1 MTLWTTI
8 LIASA
13 IVAATKFIGFVLP
26 ARFTENP
33 VVQHV
38 SDAVTVALL
47 AALVVIQT
55 AGAGSAV
62 TIDARLAA
70 VFVAGLMLWR
80 KAPFIVVIV
89 VAALV
94 AAGIRLLGW
103 LA

>member
-8 LIASA
+8 LIGSA

-33 VVQHV
+33 RVQHI

-55 AGAGSAV
+55 AGAGSAIV
-62 TIDARLAA
+62 IDARLIAVVAA
-70 VFVAGLMLWR
+70 GFLLWKR
-80 KAPFIVVIV
+80 VPFIVVIV

-94 AAGIRLLGW
+94 AAVIRLMGW
-103 LA
+103 MN

>member
-8 LIASA
+8 LIASTV
-13 IVAATKFIGFVLP
+13 VAATKFIGFVLP

-33 VVQHV
+33 IVQHI
-38 SDAVTVALL
+38 SDTVTVALL

-55 AGAGSAV
+55 AGAGSTV
-62 TIDARLAA
+62 VVDARLAA
-70 VFVAGLMLWR
+70 VVVAGVLLWR
-80 KAPFIVVIV
+80 KAPFIVVIL

-103 LA
+103 MA

>member
-1 MTLWTTI
+1 MTLWATI
-8 LIASA
+8 LIASTV
-13 IVAATKFIGFVLP
+13 VAATKFIGFVLP

-33 VVQHV
+33 IVQHI

-55 AGAGSAV
+55 AGAGSAIV
-62 TIDARLAA
+62 VDARLAA
-70 VFVAGLMLWR
+70 VVVAGVLLWR
-80 KAPFIVVIV
+80 KAPFILVIL

-103 LA
+103 MA